1 MFSTIK
7 TVAMNDIVSIKIIIL
22 KILIL
27 NDVFSFLL
35 NFGGITD
42 NHPKIIKIAMTK
54 NNKIGMT
61 HSTITRLPSV
71 IL

>member
-7 TVAMNDIVSIKIIIL
+7 TAAINDIVSIKIIIL

-27 NDVFSFLL
+27 IDVFSFLL

-42 NHPKIIKIAMTK
+42 NHPEIIKIVTTK
-54 NNKIGMT
+54 NNKIGTT
-61 HSTITRLPSV
+61 HSTVIRLPYV

>member
-35 NFGGITD
+35 NFGGTKD
-42 NHPKIIKIAMTK
+42 NHPKIIRIAMTK
-54 NNKIGMT
+54 NNKIGTT
-61 HSTITRLPSV
+61 HSTIIRLPSV